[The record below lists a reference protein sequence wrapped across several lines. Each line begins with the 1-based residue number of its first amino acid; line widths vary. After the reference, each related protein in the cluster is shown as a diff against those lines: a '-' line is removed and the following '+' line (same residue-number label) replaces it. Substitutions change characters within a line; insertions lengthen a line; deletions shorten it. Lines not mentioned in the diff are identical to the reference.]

1 LRARPRAGEDAMRLL
16 LINPRYPE
24 SFWSFRWAVERI
36 LPGKRAINPPLGL
49 ATLAALCPPSWD
61 VRIVDEN
68 VESIPLD
75 PQADLIGICG
85 MGVQFARQAEL
96 LRHYRANGHYVVA
109 GGSFASLC
117 PERYADLA
125 DTVVAGEAEYIW
137 PRFCADFEAGRPLAT
152 YREGGVV
159 ELAHSP
165 TPRFDL
171 LKLDRYSTATL
182 QFSRGCPYLC
192 EFCDIIVMFGRKP
205 RHKALEQVE
214 RELDALR
221 AIGVR
226 NVFFV
231 DDNLIGNRA
240 VAKALLRGLI
250 AYQARHG
257 YRFSFGTEASIN
269 LAQDPE
275 LLSLMREAGFG
286 WVFVGIESPDPQ
298 TLKDTRKTQNTH
310 EDVLSSVRTIF
321 AAGIDVLGGFI
332 VGFDNDTLQSF
343 DLQHDFIVTSGIQAA
358 MVGLLTA
365 LPRTPLHARLARE
378 GRLRGEVDP
387 TDNTKLATNVVPR
400 HMSYDAMIAAYQR
413 LYGRLFS
420 DRGIATRVRNK
431 LEHLG
436 DPVYRGEYAPRQ
448 QAGIVLRLLVHG
460 ILPGGPTRLWH
471 FLRSVPWRAPRKA
484 PLMIMDWICG
494 LAMRDYVQR
503 HFEGPDG
510 RQAPRFESKLA
521 ALRALVA
528 EHVAAGRAAL
538 ASRAARVELSLAL
551 DRIAGTRFFAR
562 LGRRLDRLLRVK
574 GATVTL
580 SIDAVVGRELAHVER
595 LLARL
600 ARHGDRVSV
609 VLHETLRQVVRID
622 SSRLRL
628 LLPCTY
634 AAPAAPSSSTRP
646 RVWMMREYK

>member
-1 LRARPRAGEDAMRLL
+1 MRLL

-24 SFWSFRWAVERI
+24 SFWSFRWAVERV

-49 ATLAALCPPSWD
+49 ATLAALCPASWQ

-75 PQADLIGICG
+75 PAADVIGICG

-96 LRHYRANGHYVVA
+96 LRYYRAKGHYVVA

-137 PRFCADFEAGRPLAT
+137 PRFCADFEAGRALAT
-152 YREGGVV
+152 YRETGVV
-159 ELAHSP
+159 ALSDSP
-165 TPRFDL
+165 APRFDL
-171 LKLDRYSTATL
+171 LDLERYSTATL

-205 RHKALEQVE
+205 RHKPLEQVE

-221 AIGVR
+221 ALGAR

-231 DDNLIGNRA
+231 DDNLIGNRP
-240 VAKALLRGLI
+240 VAKSLLRALI
-250 AYQARHG
+250 DYQARHR
-257 YRFSFGTEASIN
+257 YRFRFGTEASIN

-275 LLSLMREAGFG
+275 LLDLMRDAGFG

-298 TLKDTRKTQNTH
+298 TLKDARKSQNTH
-310 EDVLSSVRTIF
+310 QDALSSIRTIYG
-321 AAGIDVLGGFI
+321 AGIDVLGGFI

-343 DLQHDFIVTSGIQAA
+343 EVQHDFIMASGIQAA

-365 LPRTPLHARLARE
+365 LPRTPLHERLERE
-378 GRLRGEVDP
+378 GRLRGEIDP

-400 HMSYDAMIAAYQR
+400 HMSYDAMLQAYER
-413 LYGRLFS
+413 LYRRLLS
-420 DRGIATRVRNK
+420 DHGIAQRVRNK
-431 LEHLG
+431 LAHLR
-436 DPVYRGEYAPRQ
+436 DPVYQGEYAPLQR
-448 QAGIVLRLLVHG
+448 AHIVLRLLLKG
-460 ILPGGPTRLWH
+460 ILPGGPARLWQ
-471 FLRSVPWRAPRKA
+471 FLRTLPWREPRKA
-484 PLMIMDWICG
+484 PLVIVDWICG

-503 HFEGPDG
+503 HFEPAPDCG
-510 RQAPRFESKLA
+510 KPRFEHRLA
-521 ALRALVA
+521 ALRALVG

-538 ASRAARVELSLAL
+538 VSRAARIELSLAL
-551 DRIAGTRFFAR
+551 DQVAGARFFAR
-562 LGRRLDRLLRVK
+562 LGRRLDRVLQVR
-574 GATVTL
+574 GAMVTL
-580 SIDAVVGRELAHVER
+580 SIDAILAREVAHVER

-609 VLHETLRQVVRID
+609 VVHERLQQALHVD
-622 SSRLRL
+622 SSRLTL
-628 LLPCTY
+628 MLPI
-634 AAPAAPSSSTRP
+634 AAR
-646 RVWMMREYK
+646 